1 MQERLAILQQR
12 QKEKYWLQTTDMNG
26 NGATGTRVEIFIPE
40 EN

>member
-12 QKEKYWLQTTDMNG
+12 QKEKYSLQTTDINDDG
-26 NGATGTRVEIFIPE
+26 ETGTRVDIFIPE